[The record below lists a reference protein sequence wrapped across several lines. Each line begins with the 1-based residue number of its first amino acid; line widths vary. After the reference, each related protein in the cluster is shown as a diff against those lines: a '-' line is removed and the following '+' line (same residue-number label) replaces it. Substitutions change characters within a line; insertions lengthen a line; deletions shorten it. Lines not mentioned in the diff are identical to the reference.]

1 MPLNAYCA
9 TVLARE
15 LAGSDYNG
23 LTADAAWAWLTQPT
37 PRQPQAV
44 PTGLK
49 LTPVVF
55 AGIVGAA
62 KANAVASAIQQAYP
76 LIAGSLMTEGIDPTK
91 AESSAFLAG
100 LVTGGVLTQADLDAV
115 NAAAVRQ
122 VPQSPLPERFPE
134 RFLPERWQH
143 VAPDGTAGG
152 EDDPS
157 LAGFPNTITRDEFN
171 AAWSAAG
178 RGA

>member
-15 LAGSDYNG
+15 LASADYNG
-23 LTADAAWAWLTQPT
+23 KTADEAWAWLMLPT
-37 PRQPQAV
+37 ARQPLSV

-55 AGIVGAA
+55 AGIVGAN
-62 KANAVASAIQQAYP
+62 KANAVAAAIQQAYP
-76 LIAGSLMTEGIDPTK
+76 LIASALMTEGIDPTK

-122 VPQSPLPERFPE
+122 VPQDPLPERFIE
-134 RFLPERWQH
+134 RFLPERWPH

-152 EDDPS
+152 AESPS
-157 LAGFPNTITRDEFN
+157 LTGFPNAITRDEFN

-178 RGA
+178 RN